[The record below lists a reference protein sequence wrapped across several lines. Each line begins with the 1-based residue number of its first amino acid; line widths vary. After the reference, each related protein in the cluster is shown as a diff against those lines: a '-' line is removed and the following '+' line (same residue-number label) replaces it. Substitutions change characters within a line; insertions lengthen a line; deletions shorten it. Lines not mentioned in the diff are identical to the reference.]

1 MQTMTRFPV
10 PADFALPSRMPR
22 SCWIFSRKSSEGSCE
37 RRTGLQLRPF
47 FIARKIRERSL
58 SPAQRGTF
66 FPVVLLMD
74 DVSKFP
80 ATIIL
85 VRRNSFLNLIV
96 LCLFLPDV
104 FISIKIETI
113 KPSLLLFLERIFVI
127 KIMMQENPQ

>member
-1 MQTMTRFPV
+1 
-10 PADFALPSRMPR
+10 
-22 SCWIFSRKSSEGSCE
+22 
-37 RRTGLQLRPF
+37 
-47 FIARKIRERSL
+47 
-58 SPAQRGTF
+58 
-66 FPVVLLMD
+66 MD

-80 ATIIL
+80 ATIIR

-127 KIMMQENPQ
+127 EIMMQENPQ